1 MFAVIAAVLFLIAL
15 ILQLVGVSLGPVGA
29 SVFVTAGLLCV
40 ALDLVGIAPRSRV
53 LTRR

>member
-15 ILQLVGVSLGPVGA
+15 ILQLVAVGLGPVSS
-29 SVFVTAGLLCV
+29 SVLVTAGLLCL
-40 ALDLVGIAPRSRV
+40 ALDLVGVAPRSRI